1 MKYLRNEGTMTTHS
15 PEDQNTPVAKQTTD
29 TPAQE
34 SILSPPSAHDVRDEL
49 TDMVIRDLLGPAGG
63 PEEELDQREDR
74 VRERYLVGALAPR
87 AVSVEAEELDQLGSA
102 EPDDME
108 VGMTDILAPTRNT
121 MLPSSIGMSFVVG
134 PEASTILIETEWGR
148 YSRVQSDIQ
157 KRKDGSP
164 ATAWKRHQV
173 NGQPQLITLKNGLI
187 GPVTPHPDQP
197 LVVVHGRMRKTQDG
211 WIVTIFLV
219 NKQEEQKKLKDEPW
233 VFQPKIAVLDP
244 DRRPIF
250 IQRRSV
256 SIDLGKMDSLTR
268 EEIETLDMIYR
279 HRLEFAVGHGV
290 SIHVTLPEA
299 DAEKATLI
307 ETTFI
312 PLAEVAQQVP
322 PTSEDDGFASLAG
335 LVRDMKALAEMPKAD
350 LVANLRIMERAYGD
364 WIAREAAKLADSAE
378 GLERCQ
384 EAVGKTM
391 ERCRRMQERI
401 QEGIS
406 VLESDSRA
414 EEAFRFANRAMWLQR
429 IRSTYARRVR
439 KKEMAPEE
447 GLGGI
452 DVPDN
457 RSWRLFQIAFILL
470 NLPSVTNLHHPDRS
484 HETDAV
490 ADLLW
495 FATAG
500 GKTEAYL
507 GLTAYVLALRRL
519 QGDIEG
525 RPGDHGVAVLMR
537 YTLRLLT
544 LQQFQRAAAL
554 LCACEAIRRED
565 TGKWGTVP
573 FRLGLWVG
581 NKTTPNTLKQA
592 AEALRQT
599 RLGGPPSAFGSP
611 YQMTSCPWCGK
622 EIRQNNV
629 HVYEPPGDIAR
640 SVMYCGD
647 TLGQCEFS
655 EARAPREGLPVMV
668 VDEEIYRRPPS
679 LLIAT
684 VDKFAQMPWK
694 GAVQMLFG
702 KVNAFC
708 PRHGFLSPEI
718 DDAQSHPARGTLPRT
733 ANIPHGP
740 LRPPDL
746 IIQDELHLISG
757 PLGSMVG
764 LYETA
769 VDELCTWEVDG
780 RRVRPK
786 VVASTATIRRAHD
799 QVRKLF
805 LRRLE
810 VFPPNGTSIENNFFS
825 LQKPP
830 GANFPG
836 RRYLG
841 ICAFG
846 RRYPA
851 VLIRVYVAFMAAAQ
865 ALYDKYDRVADPWMT
880 AVGYFNS
887 IRELA
892 GQRRLMED
900 DIRTRL
906 RAADHR
912 GLARRLI
919 RLGGVEELTSR
930 KAGTDIPRILDRLEA
945 VFDKTQEAQRQ
956 ADRKAGKP
964 IQTRYPYDAVLA
976 TNMISVGVDIDRL
989 GLMIVAGQP
998 KNTSEYIQATSRVGR
1013 SAQGPGLVCT
1023 VYNWARPRD
1032 ISHYETFEH
1041 YHDTFYKHVEALSV
1055 TPFAPR
1061 ALDRGLSGVL
1071 VSLMRLW
1078 DDRLNA
1084 NQKAGELQDMEPL
1097 MSEVFQRIIH
1107 RAEMATGNVLTG
1119 TIVRQML
1126 NERRDFW
1133 LSRVHNATDH
1143 RLGYNKE
1150 GQGIVELLKMPEPT
1164 QWQLFTCLNSLRDV
1178 EGTVKLIYNP
1188 NPAGLRTG
1196 TDPQW

>member
-1 MKYLRNEGTMTTHS
+1 MTTDS
-15 PEDQNTPVAKQTTD
+15 SQNQNV
-29 TPAQE
+29 PATQQAADIQAQA
-34 SILSPPSAHDVRDEL
+34 SILAPPSPYDIRDEL

-63 PEEELDQREDR
+63 PDEELDQREDR
-74 VRERYLVGALAPR
+74 VRERYLVGTLAPR
-87 AVSVEAEELDQLGSA
+87 AVSVDAGELDQLGSA
-102 EPDDME
+102 EPDDVE
-108 VGMTDILAPTRNT
+108 VGMTDILAPARNT
-121 MLPSSIGMSFVVG
+121 MLPSSIGMSFVVD
-134 PEASTILIETEWGR
+134 PEATAILIKTEWGR

-157 KRKDGSP
+157 KRKEGNP
-164 ATAWKRHQV
+164 ATAWKRQQV
-173 NGQPQLITLKNGLI
+173 NGQPQLITLINGPI
-187 GPVTPHPDQP
+187 GPVAPSSGQS
-197 LVVVHGRMRKTQDG
+197 LVIVHGRMRKTKDG
-211 WIVTIFLV
+211 WIVTVFLI
-219 NKQEEQKKLKDEPW
+219 NQQEEQKKLKDEPW

-244 DRRPIF
+244 GGKPIF
-250 IQRRSV
+250 IQRRSLAT
-256 SIDLGKMDSLTR
+256 DLGKLDPLTR
-268 EEIETLDMIYR
+268 EETETLDMIYR
-279 HRLEFAVGHGV
+279 DHLEFAVGHGV
-290 SIHVTLPEA
+290 SVHVTLP
-299 DAEKATLI
+299 DPNAEKANMI
-307 ETTFI
+307 ETAFI
-312 PLAEVAQQVP
+312 PRAEVAQQVP
-322 PTSEDDGFASLAG
+322 PTPEDDGFASLAG
-335 LVRDMKALAEMPKAD
+335 LVRDMKALAELPKAD
-350 LVANLRIMERAYGD
+350 LVANLRIMEGAYGD
-364 WIAREAAKLADSAE
+364 WIAREARKLTDPAE
-378 GLERCQ
+378 GLERNR
-384 EAVGKTM
+384 EAVGKAM
-391 ERCRRMQERI
+391 ERCHRMQERI
-401 QEGIS
+401 IEGIN
-406 VLESDSRA
+406 VIESNSQA

-429 IRSTYARRVR
+429 IRSIYARKVR

-447 GLGGI
+447 GLGSI

-457 RSWRLFQIAFILL
+457 RSWRLFQLAFILL
-470 NLPSVTNLHHPDRS
+470 NLPSVTDLHHPDRS

-519 QGDIEG
+519 QGDIAG

-647 TLGQCEFS
+647 PLGQCEFS
-655 EARAPREGLPVMV
+655 EARVPREGLPVMV

-718 DDAQSHPARGTLPRT
+718 DDAQSHPARGALPKT

-825 LQKPP
+825 IQKPP
-830 GANFPG
+830 GPDYPG

-892 GQRRLMED
+892 GLRRLVED
-900 DIRTRL
+900 EIRSRL
-906 RAADHR
+906 RATDQR

-919 RLGGVEELTSR
+919 RMGAVEELTSR

-964 IQTRYPYDAVLA
+964 AQTPYPYDVVLA

-1032 ISHYETFEH
+1032 ISHYEAFEH

-1084 NQKAGELQDMEPL
+1084 NQRAGELQDTDPL
-1097 MSEVFQRIIH
+1097 MPEVFRRIIH

-1119 TIVRQML
+1119 TTVQQML
-1126 NERRDFW
+1126 DERRDFW
-1133 LSRVHNATDH
+1133 LNRVHNATDH
-1143 RLGYNKE
+1143 RLGYDKE
-1150 GQGIVELLKMPEPT
+1150 GQGVVELLKMPEPT
-1164 QWQLFTCLNSLRDV
+1164 QWRLFTCLNSLRDV

-1196 TDPQW
+1196 TEPQ